1 MLWACAFLSGLVFF
15 SINDEIGGVVLSS
28 KLRKVRRN
36 DIALFKD
43 FSPQVWDEEPLFNRL
58 LRKRAPLSADPIIIE
73 APPMSLNN
81 NGIPLVL
88 RMGGSMV
95 MGTTAMLAGHFT
107 SILSSVLFPMLT
119 QKYTEK
125 QKKGI

>member
-1 MLWACAFLSGLVFF
+1 MLWTCAFLAGLVFF

-58 LRKRAPLSADPIIIE
+58 PRKRAPLSADPIIIE

-95 MGTTAMLAGHFT
+95 MGTTAM
-107 SILSSVLFPMLT
+107 
-119 QKYTEK
+119 
-125 QKKGI
+125 